1 MTQEELGE
9 KIGVV
14 GSSVSKWERGITAP
28 DITLLKF
35 IAKELD
41 ITVEELLDGK
51 VENKARKINV
61 KIFISI
67 LCILSILILM
77 FTFLVNEK
85 KESVYIIYSKDKSFS
100 FRGHIMIGKENSI
113 LSLNDFKLLDLELD
127 KKVNYFKL
135 ELKNS
140 ENIIAEYYCDNFG
153 NESELYLSKIL
164 DDVYLELIDTYKNE
178 TVIIDKE
185 LINSLSLYLEYLEI
199 DGTLNKSNLLI
210 EIGKQN

>member
-1 MTQEELGE
+1 
-9 KIGVV
+9 
-14 GSSVSKWERGITAP
+14 
-28 DITLLKF
+28 
-35 IAKELD
+35 
-41 ITVEELLDGK
+41 
-51 VENKARKINV
+51 
-61 KIFISI
+61 
-67 LCILSILILM
+67 
-77 FTFLVNEK
+77 
-85 KESVYIIYSKDKSFS
+85 
-100 FRGHIMIGKENSI
+100 MIGKENSI

>member
-1 MTQEELGE
+1 MCHLNKET
-9 KIGVV
+9 
-14 GSSVSKWERGITAP
+14 GITAP

>member
-1 MTQEELGE
+1 MNKET
-9 KIGVV
+9 
-14 GSSVSKWERGITAP
+14 GITAP

-127 KKVNYFKL
+127 KKVNYF
-135 ELKNS
+135 
-140 ENIIAEYYCDNFG
+140 
-153 NESELYLSKIL
+153 IL
-164 DDVYLELIDTYKNE
+164 NC
-178 TVIIDKE
+178 
-185 LINSLSLYLEYLEI
+185 
-199 DGTLNKSNLLI
+199 
-210 EIGKQN
+210 

>member
-1 MTQEELGE
+1 MMCHLNKET
-9 KIGVV
+9 
-14 GSSVSKWERGITAP
+14 GITAP

>member
-1 MTQEELGE
+1 MNKET
-9 KIGVV
+9 
-14 GSSVSKWERGITAP
+14 GITAP

>member
-9 KIGVV
+9 KIRVV